1 MRKTALAALPLL
13 AGACAAGVDD
23 IQQRD
28 PVRTMNFTGPH
39 RDVAYC
45 VQGRLNGR
53 LRHEAFRDTFVIY
66 DSVKRTQHYDGV
78 SHYSVTVAPA
88 GPDRGTADV
97 RVVFIPD
104 TPELARE
111 RRRRAHAGD
120 IRISPVEKYW
130 TTIQDCVTQVN
141 ERKKG

>member
-1 MRKTALAALPLL
+1 MRRAAFVALAFLVS
-13 AGACAAGVDD
+13 ACAVRLED
-23 IQQRD
+23 IQRRE

-39 RDVAYC
+39 REVAYC
-45 VQGRLNGR
+45 VQQRLGGRLQQGPYGD
-53 LRHEAFRDTFVIY
+53 AYVIY
-66 DSVKRTQHYDGV
+66 DSVKRTQHADGV

-111 RRRRAHAGD
+111 RNRRAHAGD
-120 IRISPVEKYW
+120 IRISPVERYW
-130 TTIQDCVTQVN
+130 TTIEECVAQVR